1 MERELWLLLYSLVQ
15 RLDKQVPKGLFST
28 AEILGVYFW
37 AVVHDRPISWAV
49 TAENWP
55 ADLWPAC
62 LPSQSTMS
70 RRLRKAPTSQLLT
83 DVEDHLAAVVG
94 VASYWIRVIDAKALP
109 IGGCGHDPDA
119 RRGRG
124 GQQGYKLH
132 AVWGAGPLPAA
143 WALTPMNLNEKTVA
157 RDLIPTLPGEGYLLA
172 DSQYDG
178 NEMYELAAAAGYQLL
193 VRKTK
198 PTGGVGHRRHSPQRL
213 RSIELLRTPFGE
225 KLYRRRRSIE
235 HNFGSL
241 TCFGGGLG
249 PLPAWVRRFPR
260 VVMWVRT
267 KLLLNA
273 VRILRKQSP
282 EMLAVA

>member
-1 MERELWLLLYSLVQ
+1 MERELWTLLYSLAQ
-15 RLDKQVPKGLFST
+15 RLDKRAFSGLFST
-28 AEILGVYFW
+28 TEIAGVYFW
-37 AVVHDRPISWAV
+37 AVVHDRPVCWAV
-49 TAENWP
+49 AEKNWP
-55 ADLWPAC
+55 AELRPVS

-70 RRLRKAPTSQLLT
+70 RRLRQAAVARLLT
-83 DVEDHLAAVVG
+83 DVEDHLTAVACVAA
-94 VASYWIRVIDAKALP
+94 YRIRVIDAKALP

-143 WALTPMNLNEKTVA
+143 WALAPMNLNDKTVA

-178 NEMYELAAAAGYQLL
+178 NEMYDLAADAGYQLV

-198 PTGGVGHRRHSPQRL
+198 PTSGVGHHRNSPGRL

-225 KLYRRRRSIE
+225 QLYRRRRSIE

-241 TCFGGGLG
+241 TCFGGGLA

-282 EMLAVA
+282 EKLAIA